1 MFDFDDVVMKILI
14 VAALIVVFISIM
26 VLVYI
31 IGGWMFHW
39 WLI

>member
-1 MFDFDDVVMKILI
+1 MFDFEDAVMKILI
-14 VAALIVVFISIM
+14 IAALIVAFLGIA